1 MNMKLTNIKNIDSIE
16 KGIKLL
22 NMRNNEVVII
32 EDIKDNTIKIKG
44 KDRYNSLST
53 VKRWYKVIVSTES
66 ETTESET
73 TESETTESETTESET
88 TESETTE
95 SETTESET
103 TESETMEVKH
113 PHRKV
118 KRNREVNCNISPVYD
133 VTLIRDEL
141 LTYCRGIGSL
151 KERVASKYNSF
162 YLNKVN
168 LFEVMSGKKSFIIY
182 FNDKYLNEEL
192 RGHLV
197 QNLKVRGNNQ
207 VLKVIDRNTFKVA
220 RFIIKS
226 IVESKQ

>member
-1 MNMKLTNIKNIDSIE
+1 MNMKLSNIKNIDSIE

-32 EDIKDNTIKIKG
+32 EDIKDNTIKIEG
-44 KDRYNSLST
+44 KDKYNSLAT
-53 VKRWYKVIVSTES
+53 VKRWYKIIVSIE
-66 ETTESET
+66 E
-73 TESETTESETTESET
+73 
-88 TESETTE
+88 
-95 SETTESET
+95 ETTESET

-118 KRNREVNCNISPVYD
+118 KRNREINCNISPVYD

-168 LFEVMSGKKSFIIY
+168 LFEVMGGKKSFIIY

-207 VLKVIDRNTFKVA
+207 LLKVIDRNTFKVA

>member
-1 MNMKLTNIKNIDSIE
+1 MNMKLINIKNIDSIE

-32 EDIKDNTIKIKG
+32 EDIKDNTVKIEG
-44 KDRYNSLST
+44 KDRYNSLAT
-53 VKRWYKVIVSTES
+53 IKRWYKVIVSIE
-66 ETTESET
+66 E
-73 TESETTESETTESET
+73 
-88 TESETTE
+88 
-95 SETTESET
+95 ETTESET

-133 VTLIRDEL
+133 VTLIREEL
-141 LTYCRGIGSL
+141 LIYCRGIGSL

-197 QNLKVRGNNQ
+197 QDLKVRGNNQ

>member
-1 MNMKLTNIKNIDSIE
+1 MIVKIILIQVVSEGGINVNMKLSNIKNIDSIE

-32 EDIKDNTIKIKG
+32 EDIKDNTVKIKG
-44 KDRYNSLST
+44 KDKFNSLST

-73 TESETTESETTESET
+73 TDPETTESETTESET
-88 TESETTE
+88 T
-95 SETTESET
+95 
-103 TESETMEVKH
+103 EVKH

-118 KRNREVNCNISPVYD
+118 KRNREVNCNISPMYD
-133 VTLIRDEL
+133 VTLIREEL
-141 LTYCRGIGSL
+141 LIYCRGIGSL

-168 LFEVMSGKKSFIIY
+168 LFEVMGGKKSFIIY

-192 RGHLV
+192 RGHLI

-207 VLKVIDRNTFKVA
+207 ILKVFDRNTFKVA

>member
-1 MNMKLTNIKNIDSIE
+1 MKGGLNVSMKLSNIKNIDSIE

-44 KDRYNSLST
+44 KDKYNSLST
-53 VKRWYKVIVSTES
+53 VKRWYKIIVSIEE

-73 TESETTESETTESET
+73 TESETI
-88 TESETTE
+88 
-95 SETTESET
+95 
-103 TESETMEVKH
+103 EVKH

-118 KRNREVNCNISPVYD
+118 KRNREVNCNISPLYD

-168 LFEVMSGKKSFIIY
+168 LFEVMGGKKSFIIY

-192 RGHLV
+192 RDHLV

-207 VLKVIDRNTFKVA
+207 ILKVIDRNTFKVA

-226 IVESKQ
+226 IVESHQ

>member
-1 MNMKLTNIKNIDSIE
+1 MYQRRSRIS
-16 KGIKLL
+16 
-22 NMRNNEVVII
+22 
-32 EDIKDNTIKIKG
+32 
-44 KDRYNSLST
+44 SLIYT
-53 VKRWYKVIVSTES
+53 QTTES
-66 ETTESET
+66 ETTESGTTDPGTTESETTDPGTTESET

-88 TESETTE
+88 I
-95 SETTESET
+95 
-103 TESETMEVKH
+103 EVKH

-168 LFEVMSGKKSFIIY
+168 LFEVMGGKKSFIIY

-192 RGHLV
+192 RSQLI

-207 VLKVIDRNTFKVA
+207 LLKVIDRNTFKVA

-226 IVESKQ
+226 LIESNQ

>member
-1 MNMKLTNIKNIDSIE
+1 MNMKLSNIKNIDSIE

-32 EDIKDNTIKIKG
+32 EDIKDNTIKIEG
-44 KDRYNSLST
+44 KDKYNSLAT
-53 VKRWYKVIVSTES
+53 VKRWYKVIVSIEE

-88 TESETTE
+88 I
-95 SETTESET
+95 
-103 TESETMEVKH
+103 EVKH

-141 LTYCRGIGSL
+141 LIYCRGIGSL

-192 RGHLV
+192 RGQLI

>member
-1 MNMKLTNIKNIDSIE
+1 MNMKLSNIKNIDSIE

-44 KDRYNSLST
+44 KDRYNSLAT
-53 VKRWYKVIVSTES
+53 VKRWYKVIVSIEE

-73 TESETTESETTESET
+73 TESETTESETTEI
-88 TESETTE
+88 
-95 SETTESET
+95 
-103 TESETMEVKH
+103 KNI
-113 PHRKV
+113 HRKV
-118 KRNREVNCNISPVYD
+118 KRNREVNCNISPMYD

-168 LFEVMSGKKSFIIY
+168 LFEVMGGKKSFIIY

-207 VLKVIDRNTFKVA
+207 VLKIIDRNTFKVA

>member
-1 MNMKLTNIKNIDSIE
+1 
-16 KGIKLL
+16 
-22 NMRNNEVVII
+22 
-32 EDIKDNTIKIKG
+32 
-44 KDRYNSLST
+44 
-53 VKRWYKVIVSTES
+53 
-66 ETTESET
+66 
-73 TESETTESETTESET
+73 
-88 TESETTE
+88 
-95 SETTESET
+95 
-103 TESETMEVKH
+103 MEVKH

-168 LFEVMSGKKSFIIY
+168 LFEVMGGKKSFIIY

-207 VLKVIDRNTFKVA
+207 LLKVIDRNTFKVA

-226 IVESKQ
+226 VVESNQ

>member
-1 MNMKLTNIKNIDSIE
+1 MNMKLSNIKNIDSIE

-32 EDIKDNTIKIKG
+32 EDIKDNTVKIKD
-44 KDRYNSLST
+44 KDKYNSLAT
-53 VKRWYKVIVSTES
+53 VKRWYKIIVSIEEETPES

-73 TESETTESETTESET
+73 TESETTESETPESET
-88 TESETTE
+88 TEI
-95 SETTESET
+95 
-103 TESETMEVKH
+103 KH

-133 VTLIRDEL
+133 VTLIREEL
-141 LTYCRGIGSL
+141 LIYCRGIASL

-192 RGHLV
+192 RSQLV
-197 QNLKVRGNNQ
+197 QDLKVRGNNQ

-226 IVESKQ
+226 IVESNQ

>member
-1 MNMKLTNIKNIDSIE
+1 MNMKLSNIKNIDSIE

-32 EDIKDNTIKIKG
+32 EDIKDNTIKIEG
-44 KDRYNSLST
+44 KTKYNSLAT
-53 VKRWYKVIVSTES
+53 VKRWYKVIVSIE
-66 ETTESET
+66 E
-73 TESETTESETTESET
+73 ETTESET

-118 KRNREVNCNISPVYD
+118 KRNREVNCNISPMYD

-141 LTYCRGIGSL
+141 LVYCRGIGGL

-168 LFEVMSGKKSFIIY
+168 LFEVMSGKKSFIVY

-197 QNLKVRGNNQ
+197 QDLRVRGNNQ

>member
-1 MNMKLTNIKNIDSIE
+1 MKGGLNVNMKLTNIKNIDSIE

-32 EDIKDNTIKIKG
+32 EDIKDNTIKIEGRDK
-44 KDRYNSLST
+44 YISLST
-53 VKRWYKVIVSTES
+53 VKRWYKIIVSIEEETTDP

-73 TESETTESETTESET
+73 TESEI
-88 TESETTE
+88 
-95 SETTESET
+95 
-103 TESETMEVKH
+103 MEVKH

-133 VTLIRDEL
+133 VTLIREEL

-192 RGHLV
+192 RGHLI

-207 VLKVIDRNTFKVA
+207 LLKVIDRNTFKVA
-220 RFIIKS
+220 RSIIKF
-226 IVESKQ
+226 IVESNQ

>member
-1 MNMKLTNIKNIDSIE
+1 MNMKLINIKNIDSIE

-22 NMRNNEVVII
+22 NMRNNEVVTV
-32 EDIKDNTIKIKG
+32 EDILDNTVKIEG
-44 KDRYNSLST
+44 KDKYNSLST
-53 VKRWYKVIVSTES
+53 IKRWYKIIISIE
-66 ETTESET
+66 E
-73 TESETTESETTESET
+73 
-88 TESETTE
+88 
-95 SETTESET
+95 ETTESET

-141 LTYCRGIGSL
+141 LVYCRGIGSL

-168 LFEVMSGKKSFIIY
+168 LFEVMSGKKSFIVY

-207 VLKVIDRNTFKVA
+207 VLKVTDRNTFKVA
-220 RFIIKS
+220 RLIIKS

>member
-73 TESETTESETTESET
+73 TESET
-88 TESETTE
+88 
-95 SETTESET
+95 
-103 TESETMEVKH
+103 MEVKH

-133 VTLIRDEL
+133 VTLIREEL
-141 LTYCRGIGSL
+141 LIYCRGIGIL

-168 LFEVMSGKKSFIIY
+168 LFEVMGGKKSFIIY

>member
-1 MNMKLTNIKNIDSIE
+1 MNMKLSNIKNIDSIE

-32 EDIKDNTIKIKG
+32 EDIKDNTIKIKD
-44 KDRYNSLST
+44 KDKYNSLST
-53 VKRWYKVIVSTES
+53 VKRWYKIIVSIEE

-73 TESETTESETTESET
+73 TESETT
-88 TESETTE
+88 
-95 SETTESET
+95 
-103 TESETMEVKH
+103 EVKH

-133 VTLIRDEL
+133 VTLIREEL

-192 RGHLV
+192 RSQLI
-197 QNLKVRGNNQ
+197 QDLKVRGNNQ
-207 VLKVIDRNTFKVA
+207 VLKIIDRNTFKVA

>member
-1 MNMKLTNIKNIDSIE
+1 MKGGLNVSMKLSNIKNIDSIE

-44 KDRYNSLST
+44 KDKYNSLST
-53 VKRWYKVIVSTES
+53 VKRWYKIIVSIEEETTESAAAES

-73 TESETTESETTESET
+73 TESETTESETI
-88 TESETTE
+88 
-95 SETTESET
+95 
-103 TESETMEVKH
+103 EVKH

-141 LTYCRGIGSL
+141 LTYCRGIASL

-168 LFEVMSGKKSFIIY
+168 LFEVMGGKKSFIIY

-197 QNLKVRGNNQ
+197 QNLRVRGNNQ
-207 VLKVIDRNTFKVA
+207 LLKVIDRNTFKVA

-226 IVESKQ
+226 LVESNQ

>member
-1 MNMKLTNIKNIDSIE
+1 MKGGLNVNMKLSNIKNIDSIE

-32 EDIKDNTIKIKG
+32 EDIKDNTVKIKG
-44 KDRYNSLST
+44 KDKFNSLST
-53 VKRWYKVIVSTES
+53 VKRWYKVIVSIEEETTESAAAES

-73 TESETTESETTESET
+73 TESETI
-88 TESETTE
+88 
-95 SETTESET
+95 
-103 TESETMEVKH
+103 EVKH

-133 VTLIRDEL
+133 VTLIREEL
-141 LTYCRGIGSL
+141 MIYCRGIASL

-207 VLKVIDRNTFKVA
+207 ILKVIDRNTFKVA

-226 IVESKQ
+226 LVESNQ

>member
-1 MNMKLTNIKNIDSIE
+1 MKEGVNVNMKLSNIKNIDSIE

-32 EDIKDNTIKIKG
+32 EDIKDNTIKIEG
-44 KDRYNSLST
+44 KDKYNSLAT
-53 VKRWYKVIVSTES
+53 VKRWYKIIVSIE
-66 ETTESET
+66 E
-73 TESETTESETTESET
+73 ETTESET

-118 KRNREVNCNISPVYD
+118 KRNREVNCNISPMYD
-133 VTLIRDEL
+133 VTLIREEL
-141 LTYCRGIGSL
+141 LIYCRGIGGL

-182 FNDKYLNEEL
+182 FNDKYLNDEL

-207 VLKVIDRNTFKVA
+207 VLNVIDRNTFKVA

-226 IVESKQ
+226 IVESHQ

>member
-1 MNMKLTNIKNIDSIE
+1 MTVKIRIIQVVNEGGINVNRKLSNIKNIDSIE

-32 EDIKDNTIKIKG
+32 EDIKDNTVKIKG
-44 KDRYNSLST
+44 KDKFNSLST
-53 VKRWYKVIVSTES
+53 VKRWYKVIVSIES
-66 ETTESET
+66 ETTDPGTTESET
-73 TESETTESETTESET
+73 TDPGTTESETT
-88 TESETTE
+88 
-95 SETTESET
+95 
-103 TESETMEVKH
+103 EVKH

-141 LTYCRGIGSL
+141 LVYCRGIGGL
-151 KERVASKYNSF
+151 KDRVASKYNSF

-168 LFEVMSGKKSFIIY
+168 LFEVMGGKKSFIIY

-226 IVESKQ
+226 LVESNQ

>member
-1 MNMKLTNIKNIDSIE
+1 MKLSNIKNIDSIE

-32 EDIKDNTIKIKG
+32 EDIKDNTVKIKG
-44 KDRYNSLST
+44 KDKYNSLAT
-53 VKRWYKVIVSTES
+53 VKRWYKIIVSIEE

-73 TESETTESETTESET
+73 TESETTESETT
-88 TESETTE
+88 
-95 SETTESET
+95 
-103 TESETMEVKH
+103 EVKH

-141 LTYCRGIGSL
+141 LTYCRGIASL

-182 FNDKYLNEEL
+182 FSDKYLNEEL
-192 RGHLV
+192 RGHLL

-226 IVESKQ
+226 IVESHQ

>member
-1 MNMKLTNIKNIDSIE
+1 MLAKGGLNENMKLTNIKNIDSIE

-32 EDIKDNTIKIKG
+32 EVIKDNTIKIEG
-44 KDRYNSLST
+44 KDKYISLST
-53 VKRWYKVIVSTES
+53 VKRWYKVIVSIESAAAES

-73 TESETTESETTESET
+73 TESKTI
-88 TESETTE
+88 
-95 SETTESET
+95 
-103 TESETMEVKH
+103 EVKH

-118 KRNREVNCNISPVYD
+118 KRNREVNCKISPVYD
-133 VTLIRDEL
+133 VTLIREEL
-141 LTYCRGIGSL
+141 LIYCRGIGSL

-168 LFEVMSGKKSFIIY
+168 LFEVMRGKKSFIIY

-192 RGHLV
+192 RSQLI
-197 QNLKVRGNNQ
+197 QDLKVRGNNQ

-226 IVESKQ
+226 LVESNQ

>member
-1 MNMKLTNIKNIDSIE
+1 MNMKLSNIKNIDSIE

-32 EDIKDNTIKIKG
+32 EDIKDNTVKIKG
-44 KDRYNSLST
+44 KDKFNSLST
-53 VKRWYKVIVSTES
+53 VKRWYKVIVSIEE

-73 TESETTESETTESET
+73 TESETT
-88 TESETTE
+88 
-95 SETTESET
+95 
-103 TESETMEVKH
+103 EVKH

-141 LTYCRGIGSL
+141 LIYCRGIESL

-192 RGHLV
+192 RGHLI

-207 VLKVIDRNTFKVA
+207 LLKVIDRNTFKVA
-220 RFIIKS
+220 RSIIKS
-226 IVESKQ
+226 IVESNQ

>member
-1 MNMKLTNIKNIDSIE
+1 MNMKLSNIKNIDSIE

-32 EDIKDNTIKIKG
+32 EDIKDNTVKIKG
-44 KDRYNSLST
+44 RDKYNSLAT
-53 VKRWYKVIVSTES
+53 VKRWYKIIVSIE
-66 ETTESET
+66 E
-73 TESETTESETTESET
+73 
-88 TESETTE
+88 
-95 SETTESET
+95 
-103 TESETMEVKH
+103 ETMEVKH

-118 KRNREVNCNISPVYD
+118 KRNREVNCNISPMYD

-141 LTYCRGIGSL
+141 LVYCRGIGGL

-192 RGHLV
+192 RSQLV
-197 QNLKVRGNNQ
+197 QDLKVRGNNQ

-226 IVESKQ
+226 IVESNQ

>member
-1 MNMKLTNIKNIDSIE
+1 MNMKLSNIKNIDSIE

-32 EDIKDNTIKIKG
+32 EDIKDNTIKING
-44 KDRYNSLST
+44 KDKYNSLAT
-53 VKRWYKVIVSTES
+53 VKRWYKIIVSIEEETTDPG
-66 ETTESET
+66 TTESET
-73 TESETTESETTESET
+73 TESEAAESGAA
-88 TESETTE
+88 
-95 SETTESET
+95 
-103 TESETMEVKH
+103 EVKH

-168 LFEVMSGKKSFIIY
+168 LFEVMGGKKSFIIY

-192 RGHLV
+192 RSQLV
-197 QNLKVRGNNQ
+197 QDLKVRGNNQ

-226 IVESKQ
+226 IVESNQ

>member
-1 MNMKLTNIKNIDSIE
+1 MKGGLNVNMKLSNIKNIDSIE

-32 EDIKDNTIKIKG
+32 EDIKDNTIKIEGRDK
-44 KDRYNSLST
+44 YISLST
-53 VKRWYKVIVSTES
+53 VKRWYKVIVSIEE
-66 ETTESET
+66 ETTESVAA
-73 TESETTESETTESET
+73 ESVAA
-88 TESETTE
+88 
-95 SETTESET
+95 
-103 TESETMEVKH
+103 ESETMEVKH

-118 KRNREVNCNISPVYD
+118 KRSREVNCNISPVYD

-207 VLKVIDRNTFKVA
+207 ILKVIDRNTFKVA